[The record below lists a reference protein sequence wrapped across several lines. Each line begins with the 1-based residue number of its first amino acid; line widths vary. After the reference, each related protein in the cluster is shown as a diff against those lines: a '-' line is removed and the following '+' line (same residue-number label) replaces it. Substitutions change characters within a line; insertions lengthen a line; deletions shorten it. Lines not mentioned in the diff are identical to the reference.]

1 MESRISKADIPEKS
15 VKEKAIAARS
25 AFLAMSKSTAAQR
38 SKALKLLA
46 AKLAKEKNRVFHE
59 NAKDLEYADKLVAQ
73 GKMQHAL
80 LKRLKVDRHK
90 LDEIISEVKGV
101 NSQPDPM
108 GKTLSSIELDK
119 GLELFQISVP
129 IGVICT
135 IFESRPDALVQIS
148 SLCIKSGNAV
158 LLKGGSEAQHSNRV
172 LAQIVRESLE
182 GAGMPVDAVQLI
194 EKREEISELLM
205 LDSLV
210 DLILPRGSSQLVKY
224 IQENTRIPVLG
235 HSSGICHVY
244 IDKYAD
250 MKKAVS
256 ISYDA
261 KVQYCAVCNAAE
273 TLLVDRSVAEKFLPL
288 IAGKYAA
295 ANVEMRCDDISMK
308 MLQKKGFD
316 VKAATEEDWDT
327 EYNDM
332 IISIKVVQG
341 LDAAIDFINGH
352 SSKHTDSIVT
362 QNKKHANEF
371 LVRVDSASVFWNAS
385 TRFSDGY
392 RFGKG
397 AEVGISTGKIHA
409 RGPAGMESLMT
420 YKYVLSGKGH
430 IVADYAGKKARRYT
444 HKKMKKEFR
453 FK

>member
-1 MESRISKADIPEKS
+1 MEMATIT
-15 VKEKAIAARS
+15 EKAIAARKS
-25 AFLAMSKSTAAQR
+25 FLAMSKSTPEQR
-38 SKALKLLA
+38 SNALKLLA
-46 AKLAKEKNRVFHE
+46 KVLTKEKNRIFRE
-59 NAKDLEYADKLVAQ
+59 NGRDLEFADKLVREGQISAS
-73 GKMQHAL
+73 L
-80 LKRLKVDRHK
+80 IKRLKVDKSK
-90 LDEIISEVKGV
+90 LDEIIKEVKGV
-101 NSQPDPM
+101 NSQPDPI
-108 GKTLSSIELDK
+108 GKNLSAIELDK

-158 LLKGGSEAQHSNRV
+158 LLKGGSEAMHSNKILAELIRGV
-172 LAQIVRESLE
+172 LAEASL
-182 GAGMPVDAVQLI
+182 PKDLVQLI
-194 EKREEISELLM
+194 ETREEISELLK
-205 LDSLV
+205 LDRLV
-210 DLILPRGSSQLVKY
+210 DLIIPRGSNQLVRY

-244 IDKYAD
+244 IDKFAN
-250 MKKAVS
+250 MKKALD

-273 TLLVDRSVAEKFLPL
+273 TLLVDKSIAEKFLPL
-288 IAGKYAA
+288 IGKKYAGA
-295 ANVEMRCDDISMK
+295 KVEMRCDAASMAILK
-308 MLQKKGFD
+308 KKGIK
-316 VKAATEEDWDT
+316 VVAATDEDWDT

-332 IISIKVVQG
+332 IISIKVVSS
-341 LDAAIDFINGH
+341 LDSAIDFINEH

-362 QNKKHANEF
+362 ENKKHAQEF
-371 LVRVDSASVFWNAS
+371 LIRVDSASVFWNAS

-397 AEVGISTGKIHA
+397 AEVGISTSKIHA

-420 YKYVLSGKGH
+420 YKYVLAGKGH
-430 IVADYAGKKARRYT
+430 IVADYAGSKAKNYT
-444 HKKMKKEFR
+444 HKKMKKEFK